1 MRQKHTTLLIALAL
15 LTSCHVYGPDRQTE
29 ALLQELDGYVSSRE
43 VYVARKKSQ
52 METLSKLA
60 RQVSAPERR
69 FDLEMRIAQE
79 YFAFSFDSTQAYLKH
94 CQNIA
99 KDVLRD
105 KDRYNE
111 ASILL
116 GHLYAKAGSYM
127 EAQNLLYNRID
138 TLSLSD
144 TRKIDYLLTLY
155 DFSRDLSGNSGMVE
169 KLSIMDMESLRA
181 RLLPLLPKDSEN
193 WRVLTMHGFSGRGE
207 YQKADSICRRII
219 SNFTPENHPYA
230 VYAYELSTIAEAQGK
245 PDEQMQW
252 LVKSAESD
260 IINAVK
266 DYASLAV
273 VAQRILPVDVE
284 RSFRYLQIAQE
295 DAIFYNAKLR
305 PWQISRFMMR
315 VEGAYSDR
323 QARSSKMLQVMLIL
337 LAVLSAG
344 LIVISRFLSV
354 RSRKLT
360 KAKAELENSNAR
372 LASANITL
380 NDLNRQISRAD
391 AVKEEYI
398 VQFLEGL
405 SSQISTIRTEDNRFR
420 NLLKQGKADQLLKE
434 LSISGRSEKARE
446 SFYQTFDSTFL
457 GLYPDFVEQF
467 NALLKEDARIHPP
480 KGRLTTELRIFAL
493 IRLGVDDSKEIARI
507 LDYSVSTIYNNKVS
521 VKNAALED
529 RDGFEERVKMIGK

>member
-1 MRQKHTTLLIALAL
+1 MRQKHTTLLITLAL
-15 LTSCHVYGPDRQTE
+15 LTSCHVYGPDRQTG

-43 VYVARKKSQ
+43 VYDARKKSQ
-52 METLSKLA
+52 METLSNLA
-60 RQVSAPERR
+60 MQVAAPERR

-94 CQNIA
+94 CQSLA
-99 KDVLRD
+99 KDVLKD
-105 KDRYNE
+105 NDRYNE

-116 GHLYAKAGSYM
+116 GHLYAKAGSYI
-127 EAQNLLYNRID
+127 EAQNLLYNEID
-138 TLSLSD
+138 TLSLSG
-144 TRKIDYLLTLY
+144 TRKSDYLLTLY
-155 DFSRDLSGNSGMVE
+155 DFSRDLSGDSGMVE
-169 KLSIMDMESLRA
+169 KLSIMDMESIRD
-181 RLLPLLPKDSEN
+181 RLLPMLPKDSEN
-193 WRVLTMHGFSGRGE
+193 WRVLTMHDYFGRGE
-207 YQKADSICRRII
+207 YQKADSLCRRIL
-219 SNFTPENHPYA
+219 SELSPENRPYA
-230 VYAYELSTIAEAQGK
+230 VFAYEMSTIQAARGESE
-245 PDEQMQW
+245 EQMLW
-252 LVKSAESD
+252 LVKSAECD

-266 DYASLAV
+266 DYASLTV
-273 VAQRILPVDVE
+273 VAQKILPVDVE

-305 PWQISRFMMR
+305 PWQISRFMLQ

-323 QARSSKMLQVMLIL
+323 QSKTSRMLQVMIVLM
-337 LAVLSAG
+337 AVLSAG
-344 LIVISRFLSV
+344 LIIISYFLSQ
-354 RSRKLT
+354 RSKKLA
-360 KAKAELENSNAR
+360 KAKAELESSNTQ

-405 SSQISTIRTEDNRFR
+405 SNQVSTTRTEDNRFR

-434 LSISGRSEKARE
+434 LSISGRSEKARD

-457 GLYPDFVEQF
+457 GLYPDFVGQF
-467 NALLKEDARIHPP
+467 NALLKEEARIHPP

-529 RDGFEERVKMIGK
+529 RDGFEDRVKMIGK

>member
-1 MRQKHTTLLIALAL
+1 MRQKHTTLLITLAL
-15 LTSCHVYGPDRQTE
+15 LTSCHVYGPDRQTG

-43 VYVARKKSQ
+43 VYDARKKSQ
-52 METLSKLA
+52 METLSNLA
-60 RQVSAPERR
+60 MQVAAPERR

-94 CQNIA
+94 CQSLA
-99 KDVLRD
+99 KDVLKD
-105 KDRYNE
+105 SDRYNE

-116 GHLYAKAGSYM
+116 GHLYAKAGSYI
-127 EAQNLLYNRID
+127 EAQNLLYNEID
-138 TLSLSD
+138 TLSLSG
-144 TRKIDYLLTLY
+144 TRKSDYLLTLY
-155 DFSRDLSGNSGMVE
+155 DFSRDLSGDSGMVE
-169 KLSIMDMESLRA
+169 KLSIMDMESIRD
-181 RLLPLLPKDSEN
+181 RLLPMLPKDSEN
-193 WRVLTMHGFSGRGE
+193 WRVLTMHDYFGRGE
-207 YQKADSICRRII
+207 YQKADSLCRRIL
-219 SNFTPENHPYA
+219 SELSPENRPYA
-230 VYAYELSTIAEAQGK
+230 VFAYEMSTIQAARGESE
-245 PDEQMQW
+245 EQMLW
-252 LVKSAESD
+252 LVKSAECD

-266 DYASLAV
+266 DYASLTV
-273 VAQRILPVDVE
+273 VAQKILPVDVE

-305 PWQISRFMMR
+305 PWQISRFMLQ

-323 QARSSKMLQVMLIL
+323 QSKTSRMLQVMIVLM
-337 LAVLSAG
+337 AVLSAG
-344 LIVISRFLSV
+344 LIIISYFLSQ
-354 RSRKLT
+354 RSKKLA
-360 KAKAELENSNAR
+360 KAKAELESSNTQ

-405 SSQISTIRTEDNRFR
+405 SNQVSTTRTEDNRFR

-434 LSISGRSEKARE
+434 LSISGRSEKARD
-446 SFYQTFDSTFL
+446 SFYKTFDSTFL
-457 GLYPDFVEQF
+457 GLYPNFVEQF
-467 NALLKEDARIHPP
+467 NALLKEEARIHPP

-529 RDGFEERVKMIGK
+529 RDGFEDRVKMIGK